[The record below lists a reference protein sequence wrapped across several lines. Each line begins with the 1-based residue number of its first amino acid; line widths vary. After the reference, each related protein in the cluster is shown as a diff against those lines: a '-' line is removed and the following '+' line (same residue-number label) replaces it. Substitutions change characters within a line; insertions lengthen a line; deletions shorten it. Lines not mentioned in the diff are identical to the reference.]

1 MKRIRCTA
9 LLAIAISLLLAGCDS
24 DDPVFPTIQQPPPPP
39 PMVWDQAN
47 WNDVLWHY
55 GNSP

>member
-47 WNDVLWHY
+47 WNDVLWQ
-55 GNSP
+55 

>member
-24 DDPVFPTIQQPPPPP
+24 DSVTPQPVDPLLTPTPPTPPL
-39 PMVWDQAN
+39 VWDQAN
-47 WNDVLWHY
+47 WDEVLWQ
-55 GNSP
+55 

>member
-24 DDPVFPTIQQPPPPP
+24 DSVTQPVLGALVTPPPPP
-39 PMVWDQAN
+39 LVWDERN
-47 WNDVLWHY
+47 WDEVLWQ
-55 GNSP
+55 